1 MLSCLLALTWVKT
14 NQPNKNIYPQKNICL
29 HLCVA
34 PRPQPALGL
43 INTAARPSLRCF
55 HVSLLLRTNVTF
67 YRFTSSFAKQAI
79 FYQYMFSNNESFS
92 TVTSKV
98 LLISLQTEIH
108 CRLSAPLTV
117 SFYLKIFRI
126 WPRNI
131 LISYHTSTLRDNIC
145 TLHSN
150 NSTPLME
157 EVQCEEVIR
166 CWWKIISASIKYLC
180 LLTCCQLC
188 HVLGPIDKVETG
200 DVRDIRKHDIR
211 RQEILDLTFCPQIP
225 TKVSVSGVG
234 VTGHSDTGLR
244 SLVL

>member
-1 MLSCLLALTWVKT
+1 MNADVHLSFYLSWPLLMLSCLLALTWVKT

-98 LLISLQTEIH
+98 LLISLQTALH

-117 SFYLKIFRI
+117 SFYLKIFRV

-131 LISYHTSTLRDNIC
+131 SISYHTSTLRDNIC
-145 TLHSN
+145 TLHS
-150 NSTPLME
+150 
-157 EVQCEEVIR
+157 
-166 CWWKIISASIKYLC
+166 K
-180 LLTCCQLC
+180 
-188 HVLGPIDKVETG
+188 
-200 DVRDIRKHDIR
+200 
-211 RQEILDLTFCPQIP
+211 
-225 TKVSVSGVG
+225 
-234 VTGHSDTGLR
+234 
-244 SLVL
+244 